1 MLSITTL
8 SSHAGNTVTASKIY
22 FTFPYDTGVVQL
34 LTDLSNV
41 TLDVFCILPVKFYL
55 HLTATNEQSHKH
67 KSNWTPPGRS
77 EVTKNDFLY
86 SAQQSL

>member
-1 MLSITTL
+1 M
-8 SSHAGNTVTASKIY
+8 
-22 FTFPYDTGVVQL
+22 VQL

-67 KSNWTPPGRS
+67 KPNWTPPGRS
-77 EVTKNDFLY
+77 EVTKSLYEHCSCPILQVAFLPGFTFNVGALFPFHFY
-86 SAQQSL
+86 KLQVS